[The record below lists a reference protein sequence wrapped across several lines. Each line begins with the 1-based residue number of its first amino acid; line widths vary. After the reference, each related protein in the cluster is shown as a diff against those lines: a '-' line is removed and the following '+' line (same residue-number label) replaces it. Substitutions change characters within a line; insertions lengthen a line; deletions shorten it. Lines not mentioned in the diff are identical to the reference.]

1 MVRCVSARIA
11 VFNFMMILAFA
22 VAAAWIVMKS
32 VARVPAVGLVKE
44 VNRDEA
50 AENESAKHASD
61 KLAH

>member
-1 MVRCVSARIA
+1 
-11 VFNFMMILAFA
+11 MMILAFA